1 MRWTEDQLRAIET
14 RKKNLLVSA
23 AAGSGKTA
31 LLIERIRRIVVEE
44 KTSVDALLVLTFTRS
59 GGKFPLF
66 SCDAAGV
73 RKVVRALAVLI

>member
-44 KTSVDALLVLTFTRS
+44 KTSVDALLVLTLR
-59 GGKFPLF
+59 GPRQ
-66 SCDAAGV
+66 
-73 RKVVRALAVLI
+73 RK

>member
-31 LLIERIRRIVVEE
+31 LLIERIRRIVWRKRPVWMPCWC
-44 KTSVDALLVLTFTRS
+44 L
-59 GGKFPLF
+59 PLR
-66 SCDAAGV
+66 GPRQ
-73 RKVVRALAVLI
+73 RK